1 MLINEWLL
9 SERLLPALIVTE
21 LLLNICRSVKKVK
34 DMRLKNHPIFSLAAN
49 GPKEIDM
56 GTVKEVD
63 WVKVIYEGEW
73 FLGKFV
79 EIDCESN
86 LVCCHKKPFG
96 MHKP

>member
-1 MLINEWLL
+1 
-9 SERLLPALIVTE
+9 
-21 LLLNICRSVKKVK
+21 
-34 DMRLKNHPIFSLAAN
+34 
-49 GPKEIDM
+49 M
-56 GTVKEVD
+56 GTVKEGD